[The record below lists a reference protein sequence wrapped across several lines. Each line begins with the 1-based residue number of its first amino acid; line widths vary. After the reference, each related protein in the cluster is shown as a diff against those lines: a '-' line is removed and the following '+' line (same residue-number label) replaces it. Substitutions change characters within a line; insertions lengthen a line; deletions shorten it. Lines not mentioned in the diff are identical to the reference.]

1 MTDAEVKSGSESEE
15 KRTFGAEVSRLLH
28 LMVHSVYSEK
38 EIFLRELVSNASD
51 ACDRLRYAALTNGDL
66 MSGDPDLKVTLT
78 PNKKAKTLTI
88 SDNGVG
94 MSHDDLIENLGTIAR
109 SGTRAFFEGLSDD
122 DPADVSL
129 IGQFGIGFYSSF
141 MVADNVDV
149 TSRKAGEDD
158 AWQWSSDGLG
168 EYTLS
173 PAEREGRGTTIVLH
187 IRKDQKEYLEPET
200 LRRIIKTHS
209 DHIDLPVMLEPDPGS
224 KEEDTATETLN
235 SASAL
240 WTRPKK
246 DITDEQYKEFYNHV
260 GHTFDDPSL
269 TIHYKA
275 EGKIEYSVLLFVP
288 TMPPFDLF
296 EPTRKSHLKLYV
308 RRVFITD
315 DCDELLPPYLR
326 FMRGI
331 IDSEDL
337 PLNMSREMLQ
347 NNPVIAKIKTAATK
361 RVITE
366 LEKKAKKDPDGY
378 LQFWQGFGAVLKE
391 GIYEDFERRDRLMKL
406 ARFRSTTSGEGYTSL
421 DEYIERMKEDQTAIY
436 YITGDDLEA
445 IRRSPQLEGFA
456 AKGIEVLLMTDA
468 VDDFWI
474 TSVPEFEGKALKSAT
489 RSGEDLDA
497 LSGKGDDDEKDGD
510 KDNAADTNVAPL
522 IALLKETLG
531 DHVKD
536 VQASSRLTES
546 PVCLVADEGDMD
558 MHLERLLKQHQGQTG
573 STPRVLE
580 INPKHDLIRALSDKA
595 SEKGAADTYADDAW
609 LLLDQ
614 ARIVEG
620 EPVADPAAFSR
631 RLAGAM
637 ARGLKL

>member
-1 MTDAEVKSGSESEE
+1 MNSESQSEE

-51 ACDRLRYAALTNGDL
+51 ACDRLRYAALTDAKL
-66 MSGDPDLKVTLT
+66 LSGDSDLQVTLT

-94 MSHDDLIENLGTIAR
+94 MNKEDLIENLGTIAR
-109 SGTRAFFEGLSDD
+109 SGTRAFFDGLSDD
-122 DPADVSL
+122 DPADMSL

-149 TSRKAGEDD
+149 TSRKASEED
-158 AWQWSSDGLG
+158 AWLWSSDGLG

-173 PAEREGRGTTIVLH
+173 PSARDGRGTTIVLH
-187 IRKDQKEYLEPET
+187 IRKDQKDYLDPAN

-209 DHIDLPVMLEPDPGS
+209 DHIDLPVVLMPDPSAKDSEGES
-224 KEEDTATETLN
+224 ETLN
-235 SASAL
+235 TASAL
-240 WTRPKK
+240 WARPKK
-246 DITDEQYKEFYNHV
+246 DINVEQYKEFYNHV

-326 FMRGI
+326 FLRGV

-347 NNPVIAKIKTAATK
+347 NNPVIARIKTAVTK

-366 LEKKAKKDPDGY
+366 LEKKAKKDADGY
-378 LQFWQGFGAVLKE
+378 LKFWQSFGAVLKE
-391 GIYEDFERRDRLMKL
+391 GIYEDFERKDRLLKL
-406 ARFRSTTSGEGYTSL
+406 ARFKSTTSGDGYTSL
-421 DEYIERMKEDQTAIY
+421 EEYVGRMKDDQTAIY

-456 AKGIEVLLMTDA
+456 AKGVEVLLMTDA

-474 TSVPEFEGKALKSAT
+474 TSVPDFEGKALKSAT
-489 RSGEDLDA
+489 RSGDDLDA
-497 LSGKGDDDEKDGD
+497 LSGASDEED
-510 KDNAADTNVAPL
+510 KDKDAAANSNVSPL

-536 VQASSRLTES
+536 VRVSSRLTES
-546 PVCLVADEGDMD
+546 PVCLVADEGDTD
-558 MHLERLLKQHQGQTG
+558 MHLERLLKQHQGHTG
-573 STPRVLE
+573 TTPRVLE
-580 INPKHDLIRALSDKA
+580 INPKHDLILALSERA
-595 SEKGAADTYADDAW
+595 AEKGAADTYADDAW

-631 RLAGAM
+631 RLANAM
-637 ARGLKL
+637 SRGLKM